1 MQRSGALFPAWPFLP
16 GMRDMQYSVASR
28 RSQSESKLQSALDA
42 VLQHSLKSVSLG
54 VGILY
59 ALLALGHYWVLPSA
73 ASEIMTPVAGVTSAV
88 FFVLRWSLRSW
99 EPPVRWAHPLGL
111 AIVMV
116 CLGNS
121 LLHLYVLDDPG
132 QTTNQMLIVIGAS
145 YLFLSLYYVLS
156 TIASVWV
163 GWAVIAS
170 YASPDVEWQ
179 HYGFALLSTTII
191 GLIMHVVRTR
201 TLRRLEQLRMQN
213 ERHKDELEQRVV
225 ERTKQLQGSLDE
237 QHVLLREVHHRVKN
251 NLQVVC
257 SLLDLELRAEPDAA
271 VSTILVESRGRIL
284 TMALVHE
291 NLYQADELSHIDMN
305 IYFRHMVADVF
316 NAHGE
321 WPQEVS
327 LQIDADAVQLDI
339 DRAVPCGLVVHEL
352 VANALRHGFPDDRKG
367 HLRIA
372 LRASGD
378 QVTLEVN
385 DDGVGLPA
393 SFDLRRCS
401 SLGMQLVRVL
411 SRQLRGEPILNSE
424 GGTQFALTFP
434 R

>member
-1 MQRSGALFPAWPFLP
+1 MAL
-16 GMRDMQYSVASR
+16 R
-28 RSQSESKLQSALDA
+28 RSQSESNVQSALDA
-42 VLQHSLKSVSLG
+42 VLQHSLKSILLG

-59 ALLALGHYWVLPSA
+59 ALLALGHYWVLPAA
-73 ASEIMTPVAGVTSAV
+73 ASSIMTPVAATTSAA
-88 FFVLRWSLRSW
+88 FFVLRWVLRSW
-99 EPPVRWAHPLGL
+99 ELPVRWAHPLGL
-111 AIVMV
+111 VIVMV

-156 TIASVWV
+156 TIALVWM

-170 YASPDVEWQ
+170 YASPAAEWQ
-179 HYGFALLSTTII
+179 HYGFALLSTTAI
-191 GLIMHVVRTR
+191 GIVMHFVRTR
-201 TLRRLEQLRMQN
+201 TLRRLEQLRIQN

-225 ERTKQLQGSLDE
+225 ERTKQLQRSLDE

-257 SLLDLELRAEPDAA
+257 SLLDLASQSESEAA
-271 VSTILVESRGRIL
+271 VSTTLVESRGRIL

-291 NLYQADELSHIDMN
+291 NLYQADELSHIDMS
-305 IYFRHMVADVF
+305 IYFQHMVADVF

-321 WPQEVS
+321 WPQQVA
-327 LQIDADAVQLDI
+327 LQVDAEDVQLDI

-352 VANALRHGFPDDRKG
+352 VANALRHGFPNDRKG
-367 HLRIA
+367 LLQIA
-372 LRASGD
+372 LRAD
-378 QVTLEVN
+378 DDHIVLEVN

-393 SFDLRRCS
+393 PFDLQRS
-401 SLGMQLVRVL
+401 TSLGMQLVRVL
-411 SRQLRGEPILNSE
+411 SRQLRGELSVKNE
-424 GGTQFALTFP
+424 GGTQFVLAFP